1 MVNGTTYAKKI
12 EVEHKKRKQKYRYR
26 KIYIALLQTID
37 IESNM
42 TILIYNNTVI
52 CQYGNIDINKDIG
65 CRTLS
70 EWSLD
75 HVAEAESKPHS
86 LSEAWTTF
94 SF

>member
-42 TILIYNNTVI
+42 PIRQYRYKQRYRMPYSFRVIL
-52 CQYGNIDINKDIG
+52 
-65 CRTLS
+65 
-70 EWSLD
+70 
-75 HVAEAESKPHS
+75 
-86 LSEAWTTF
+86 
-94 SF
+94 